1 MNAVV
6 QTIEDLIQ
14 YAEKELGLGL
24 EDRTYARNQLYE
36 LFQVEPEDCL
46 GNDRPLEEM
55 TEELV
60 QYGIEH
66 GIAEEGTEIRFET
79 KILGL
84 VTPSPGEVVM
94 KFADIKQ
101 KEGIKAA
108 TDYLYRLSVKN
119 NYIRLGDISRN
130 ICWYADGDK
139 GKIAITINLSKPE
152 KDPKQVLAEKAFK
165 GKKYPKCMLCIENI
179 GFCGTAIHPARQT
192 LRIVP
197 VTLNGEEWHMQYS
210 PYVYYDEHCIVFRDV
225 HIPMKITDVTMS
237 RLLEFVE
244 KTPHYFLGS
253 NADLPIVG
261 GSILAHDHYQG
272 GKKVLPMFF
281 TGLRKMYEVKNGV
294 AVGVRDWYNSVVTV
308 KGKDR
313 EAVAFKAATI
323 VAAWKNYSDESADI
337 ICCTGEERH
346 NTVTPVASKEG
357 EEFTLDL
364 ILRNNRT
371 DEKHP
376 YGIFHPTEDMHN
388 IKKEAIGL
396 IEAMGLFILPGR
408 LKGELYELMKE
419 IQKEK
424 PDLERI
430 FNDEKL
436 SKHSGLIV
444 QAMANRGTGLSADEA
459 RSAILERVNE
469 VCFRILECTA
479 VFKNSEEGQEA
490 FDRFMSTVTTGEGIK
505 GEQKKRGRPP
515 LSGLN

>member
-94 KFADIKQ
+94 KFGDIKQ

-237 RLLEFVE
+237 RLL
-244 KTPHYFLGS
+244 KYLLS
-253 NADLPIVG
+253 M
-261 GSILAHDHYQG
+261 S
-272 GKKVLPMFF
+272 
-281 TGLRKMYEVKNGV
+281 
-294 AVGVRDWYNSVVTV
+294 
-308 KGKDR
+308 
-313 EAVAFKAATI
+313 
-323 VAAWKNYSDESADI
+323 
-337 ICCTGEERH
+337 CTEM
-346 NTVTPVASKEG
+346 
-357 EEFTLDL
+357 L
-364 ILRNNRT
+364 
-371 DEKHP
+371 
-376 YGIFHPTEDMHN
+376 
-388 IKKEAIGL
+388 
-396 IEAMGLFILPGR
+396 
-408 LKGELYELMKE
+408 
-419 IQKEK
+419 
-424 PDLERI
+424 
-430 FNDEKL
+430 
-436 SKHSGLIV
+436 
-444 QAMANRGTGLSADEA
+444 
-459 RSAILERVNE
+459 
-469 VCFRILECTA
+469 
-479 VFKNSEEGQEA
+479 
-490 FDRFMSTVTTGEGIK
+490 
-505 GEQKKRGRPP
+505 
-515 LSGLN
+515 